1 MTTDDRRADTQ
12 VSGWAIGAVSFAAA
26 MMIII
31 GIFEIISGISAI
43 AEDNLYVK
51 TRNYTFDLDVT
62 AWGWIHLILGVVIL
76 LAGFGLLAGR
86 TWAAVTAILLAILS
100 AVVNFFMIP
109 YYPFWSLLVI
119 GLDIL
124 VIWALTRPG
133 VVGESG

>member
-1 MTTDDRRADTQ
+1 MTTDDRRADEQ

-26 MMIII
+26 MMIMI
-31 GIFEIISGISAI
+31 GIFEIISGIAAI
-43 AEDNLYVK
+43 AEDSLYVK

-76 LAGFGLLAGR
+76 LACFGLLAGR

-100 AVVNFFMIP
+100 GVVNFFMIP

-119 GLDIL
+119 GLDIW

-133 VVGESG
+133 VVAETG